1 VSAAG
6 TTVSYRPLGSLV
18 VAVLAGV
25 CLTTVLAVMWF
36 AFDDSVR
43 ESITAVEEATLLLF
57 LAAALIMLYG
67 IARTRVAYDDDGMRV
82 RNGFRE
88 HELTWTQ
95 VDEMRLDPGMAW
107 VTVRTDDGRRMYVMA
122 VQASDGDR
130 AVAQLRQMR
139 ARAIEAGGLAGGQGA
154 GTTR

>member
-1 VSAAG
+1 MSTDAA
-6 TTVSYRPLGSLV
+6 TVIYRPLGSRV

-36 AFDDSVR
+36 AFDASVR

-57 LAAALIMLYG
+57 LASALIMLHG
-67 IARTRVAYDDDGMRV
+67 IARTRVAYDDDELWV
-82 RNGFRE
+82 RNGFRA
-88 HELTWTQ
+88 HRLAWTQ

-107 VTVRTDDGRRMYVMA
+107 VTIRTDDGRRVYVMA

-154 GTTR
+154 GTSR

>member
-1 VSAAG
+1 MSTAG
-6 TTVSYRPLGSLV
+6 AVSYRPLGSRV

-36 AFDDSVR
+36 AFDASVR

-57 LAAALIMLYG
+57 LATALIMLYG

>member
-1 VSAAG
+1 VSTAG
-6 TTVSYRPLGSLV
+6 AVSYRPLGSRV

-36 AFDDSVR
+36 AFDASVR

-57 LAAALIMLYG
+57 LATALIMLYG
-67 IARTRVAYDDDGMRV
+67 IARTRVAYDDDGVRI

-88 HELTWTQ
+88 HRLTWTQ
-95 VDEMRLDPGMAW
+95 VDELRLDPGMAW
-107 VTVRTDDGRRMYVMA
+107 ATIRTDEGTRVFVMA
-122 VQASDGDR
+122 VQATDGDR
-130 AVAQLRQMR
+130 ALAQLRQMR

-154 GTTR
+154 GTSR

>member
-1 VSAAG
+1 MSTAG
-6 TTVSYRPLGSLV
+6 AVSYRPLGSRV

-36 AFDDSVR
+36 AFDASVR

-57 LAAALIMLYG
+57 LATALIMLYG
-67 IARTRVAYDDDGMRV
+67 IARTRVAYDDDGVRI

-88 HELTWTQ
+88 HRLTWTQ
-95 VDEMRLDPGMAW
+95 VDELRLDPGMAW
-107 VTVRTDDGRRMYVMA
+107 ATIRTDEGTRVFVMA
-122 VQASDGDR
+122 VQATDGDR
-130 AVAQLRQMR
+130 ALAQLRQMR

-154 GTTR
+154 GTSR

>member
-1 VSAAG
+1 
-6 TTVSYRPLGSLV
+6 V

-36 AFDDSVR
+36 AFDASVR

-57 LAAALIMLYG
+57 LATALIMLYG
-67 IARTRVAYDDDGMRV
+67 IARTRVAYDDDGVRI

-88 HELTWTQ
+88 HRLTWTQ
-95 VDEMRLDPGMAW
+95 VDELRLDPGMAW
-107 VTVRTDDGRRMYVMA
+107 ATIRTDEGTRVFVMA
-122 VQASDGDR
+122 VQATDGDR
-130 AVAQLRQMR
+130 ALAQLRQMR

-154 GTTR
+154 GTSR